1 MTKVTLAITP
11 LTVHLPFVGE
21 DDLSSATRRVDRQ
34 RLVEGLLDLRSPDTF
49 SREVKKERIAE
60 TCNVQVV
67 DEMCRMIML
76 D

>member
-1 MTKVTLAITP
+1 MIG
-11 LTVHLPFVGE
+11 LTVHLPLVGE
-21 DDLSSATRRVDRQ
+21 DDLPPSTWRVDGE

-60 TCNVQVV
+60 TCNVQMV
-67 DEMCRMIML
+67 DEKCRMIML